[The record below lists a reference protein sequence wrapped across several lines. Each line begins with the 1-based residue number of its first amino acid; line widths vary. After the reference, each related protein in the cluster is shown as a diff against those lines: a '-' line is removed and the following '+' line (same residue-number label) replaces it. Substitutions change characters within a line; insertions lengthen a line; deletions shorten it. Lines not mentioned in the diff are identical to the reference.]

1 MRLRNIMLA
10 CGLLLMVGATSAQ
23 RPTEPTLART
33 NNKTKEMKQTIYDF
47 SAKANNGQEVDFSQ
61 FAGKVLL
68 IVNTASKCG
77 LTPQYKALEELHD
90 RYADQGLVVIGFP
103 CDQFGN
109 QEPGSDEEIKE
120 FCQLNY
126 GVSFRIM
133 QKIEVN
139 GDGAHPIY
147 QYLKKASGGWFGDAI
162 KWNFT
167 KFLISRDGSKV
178 ERYAPITKPEA
189 MVKDIEALLDEK

>member
-1 MRLRNIMLA
+1 MVLRNIALA
-10 CGLLLMVGATSAQ
+10 CGLLLTAVAGQAQTSPQ
-23 RPTEPTLART
+23 NKPIKT
-33 NNKTKEMKQTIYDF
+33 NSKTKKAKQTIYNF
-47 SAKANNGQEVDFSQ
+47 SATANSGQEIDLSQ
-61 FAGKVLL
+61 FRGKVLL

-109 QEPGSDEEIKE
+109 QEPGSNEEIKE

-126 GVSFRIM
+126 GVSFQIM

-139 GDGAHPIY
+139 GNKAHPIY
-147 QYLKKASGGWFGDAI
+147 QYLKKASGDQIGEDI

-167 KFLISRDGSKV
+167 KFLISRDGSKIG
-178 ERYAPITKPEA
+178 RYAPITKPES
-189 MVKDIEALLDEK
+189 MVTDIEAMLAEK